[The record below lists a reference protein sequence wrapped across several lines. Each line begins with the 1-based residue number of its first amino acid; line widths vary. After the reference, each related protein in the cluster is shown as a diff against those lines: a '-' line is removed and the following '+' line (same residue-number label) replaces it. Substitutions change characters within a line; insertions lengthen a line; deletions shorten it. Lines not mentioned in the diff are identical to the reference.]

1 MIWRKRCFLM
11 NGVYFTPCYLCT
23 SNQVKGLE
31 RRKTLADNDNVQSQK
46 HNKTTNVNSHQINLL
61 IDYTVN
67 LLFSSLN
74 TITRYIK
81 WFLKKKKKKYLIFK
95 LVHISSSAF
104 FTKRLLRAQRLS
116 QITSKRKSSCDLK
129 FENGFY
135 SPTMHISV

>member
-1 MIWRKRCFLM
+1 M

-81 WFLKKKKKKYLIFK
+81 WFYFLKKKYLIFK
-95 LVHISSSAF
+95 LVHISPSAF

-129 FENGFY
+129 FEKGFY

>member
-1 MIWRKRCFLM
+1 M

-81 WFLKKKKKKYLIFK
+81 WFFLKKKKYLIFK

-129 FENGFY
+129 FEKGFFP
-135 SPTMHISV
+135 PTMHISV

>member
-1 MIWRKRCFLM
+1 M
-11 NGVYFTPCYLCT
+11 NGVYLTPCYLCT

-81 WFLKKKKKKYLIFK
+81 WFFFKKKKYLIFK
-95 LVHISSSAF
+95 LVHISPSAF

-129 FENGFY
+129 FEKGFY

>member
-1 MIWRKRCFLM
+1 M
-11 NGVYFTPCYLCT
+11 NGVYLTPCYLCT

-81 WFLKKKKKKYLIFK
+81 WFFFLKKKYLIFK
-95 LVHISSSAF
+95 LVDISPSAF

-129 FENGFY
+129 FEKGFY

>member
-1 MIWRKRCFLM
+1 M

-81 WFLKKKKKKYLIFK
+81 CFFFLKKKYLIFK

>member
-1 MIWRKRCFLM
+1 M
-11 NGVYFTPCYLCT
+11 NGVYLTPCYLCT

-81 WFLKKKKKKYLIFK
+81 CFFFLKKKYLIFK

-129 FENGFY
+129 FEKGFY

>member
-1 MIWRKRCFLM
+1 M
-11 NGVYFTPCYLCT
+11 NGVYLTPCYLCT

-81 WFLKKKKKKYLIFK
+81 WFFFLKKKYLIFK
-95 LVHISSSAF
+95 LVHISPSAF

-129 FENGFY
+129 FEKGFY

>member
-1 MIWRKRCFLM
+1 M
-11 NGVYFTPCYLCT
+11 NGVYFTPCYLFT

-81 WFLKKKKKKYLIFK
+81 CFFFKKEVLNFQIKYIYLQVLF
-95 LVHISSSAF
+95 S
-104 FTKRLLRAQRLS
+104 QRD
-116 QITSKRKSSCDLK
+116 C
-129 FENGFY
+129 FERNDY
-135 SPTMHISV
+135 PN

>member
-1 MIWRKRCFLM
+1 M

-23 SNQVKGLE
+23 SNQVKRLE

-81 WFLKKKKKKYLIFK
+81 WFFFLKKKYLIFK
-95 LVHISSSAF
+95 LVHISPSAF

-129 FENGFY
+129 FEKGFY

>member
-1 MIWRKRCFLM
+1 M
-11 NGVYFTPCYLCT
+11 NGVYLTPCYLCT

-81 WFLKKKKKKYLIFK
+81 CFFFLKKKKYLIFK
-95 LVHISSSAF
+95 LVHISPSAF

-129 FENGFY
+129 FEKGFY

>member
-1 MIWRKRCFLM
+1 M
-11 NGVYFTPCYLCT
+11 NRVYFTPCYLCT

-61 IDYTVN
+61 IYYTVN

-81 WFLKKKKKKYLIFK
+81 CFFKKKKKYLIFK
-95 LVHISSSAF
+95 LVHISPSAF

-129 FENGFY
+129 FEKGFY

>member
-11 NGVYFTPCYLCT
+11 NRVYFTPCYLCT

-81 WFLKKKKKKYLIFK
+81 CFFFKKKKYLIFK
-95 LVHISSSAF
+95 LVHISLSAF

>member
-1 MIWRKRCFLM
+1 M

-81 WFLKKKKKKYLIFK
+81 WFLKKKKKYLIFK

>member
-1 MIWRKRCFLM
+1 M
-11 NGVYFTPCYLCT
+11 NGVYLTPCYLCT

-81 WFLKKKKKKYLIFK
+81 WFFLKKKEVLNFQ
-95 LVHISSSAF
+95 ISTYISKCFFHKEIASSA
-104 FTKRLLRAQRLS
+104 T
-116 QITSKRKSSCDLK
+116 IIPNN
-129 FENGFY
+129 E
-135 SPTMHISV
+135 

>member
-1 MIWRKRCFLM
+1 M

-31 RRKTLADNDNVQSQK
+31 RRKTLADNDNVQSRK

-81 WFLKKKKKKYLIFK
+81 CFFFKKKEVLNFQIKYIYLQVF
-95 LVHISSSAF
+95 F

-116 QITSKRKSSCDLK
+116 QLTSKRKSSCDLK
-129 FENGFY
+129 FEKGFY

>member
-1 MIWRKRCFLM
+1 M

-81 WFLKKKKKKYLIFK
+81 WFFLKKKKYLIFK

-129 FENGFY
+129 FEKGFY

>member
-1 MIWRKRCFLM
+1 M

-81 WFLKKKKKKYLIFK
+81 WFFLKKKKYLIFK

>member
-1 MIWRKRCFLM
+1 M

-81 WFLKKKKKKYLIFK
+81 WVFFLKKKYLIFK
-95 LVHISSSAF
+95 LVHISPSAF

-129 FENGFY
+129 FEKGFY

>member
-1 MIWRKRCFLM
+1 M
-11 NGVYFTPCYLCT
+11 NGVYLTPCYLCT

-81 WFLKKKKKKYLIFK
+81 WFFFKKKKYLIFK
-95 LVHISSSAF
+95 LVHISPSAF

-116 QITSKRKSSCDLK
+116 QLTSKRKSSCDLK
-129 FENGFY
+129 FEKGFF

>member
-1 MIWRKRCFLM
+1 M
-11 NGVYFTPCYLCT
+11 NGVYLTPCYLCT

-81 WFLKKKKKKYLIFK
+81 WFFFLKKKYLIFK
-95 LVHISSSAF
+95 LVHISPSAF

-116 QITSKRKSSCDLK
+116 QLTSKRKSSCDLK
-129 FENGFY
+129 FEKGFF

>member
-1 MIWRKRCFLM
+1 M
-11 NGVYFTPCYLCT
+11 NGVYLTPCYLCT

-81 WFLKKKKKKYLIFK
+81 WFYFLKKKYLIFK
-95 LVHISSSAF
+95 LVHISPSAF
-104 FTKRLLRAQRLS
+104 FTKRLLRAQQLS
-116 QITSKRKSSCDLK
+116 QLTSKRKSSCDLK
-129 FENGFY
+129 FEKGFF

>member
-1 MIWRKRCFLM
+1 M
-11 NGVYFTPCYLCT
+11 NGVYLTPCYLCT

-81 WFLKKKKKKYLIFK
+81 WFYFLKKKYLIFK
-95 LVHISSSAF
+95 LVHISPSAF

-129 FENGFY
+129 FEKGFY

>member
-1 MIWRKRCFLM
+1 M
-11 NGVYFTPCYLCT
+11 NRVYFTPCYLCT

-81 WFLKKKKKKYLIFK
+81 WFFLKKKKYLIFK
-95 LVHISSSAF
+95 LVHISLSAF

-129 FENGFY
+129 FEKGFF

>member
-1 MIWRKRCFLM
+1 M

-67 LLFSSLN
+67 LLLSSLN

-81 WFLKKKKKKYLIFK
+81 CFFFFKKNKYLIFK
-95 LVHISSSAF
+95 LVHISLSAF

-129 FENGFY
+129 FEKGFY

>member
-1 MIWRKRCFLM
+1 M

-81 WFLKKKKKKYLIFK
+81 WFFFKKKKYLIFK

-129 FENGFY
+129 FEKGFY